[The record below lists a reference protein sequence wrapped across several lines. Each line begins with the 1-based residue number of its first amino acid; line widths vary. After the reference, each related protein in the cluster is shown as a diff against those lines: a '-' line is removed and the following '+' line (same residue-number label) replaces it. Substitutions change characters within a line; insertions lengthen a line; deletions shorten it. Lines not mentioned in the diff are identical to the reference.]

1 MKTQWYQHRLFKPGY
16 GRFPYIVLKVGY
28 AQYMQIP
35 IHFVG
40 EGQPVDI
47 KIHPGTQVR
56 DVPEILLKA
65 DRETQIEYLHEQ
77 ILDVTLMVISKIRVY
92 SKKEPEACLVL
103 AKDKGYYYKQ
113 GVFEHSQS
121 IPTGGTLLDQLNNII
136 AMNVEHYLPDEITK
150 TEAYE

>member
-35 IHFVG
+35 IHFLG

-47 KIHPGTQVR
+47 KFHPGTQVR

-77 ILDVTLMVISKIRVY
+77 ILEVTLMVITKIRVY

>member
-1 MKTQWYQHRLFKPGY
+1 MKTQWYQHRSFKPGY
-16 GRFPYIVLKVGY
+16 GRFPYIIVKIGY

-40 EGQPVDI
+40 GGQPVDL
-47 KIHPGTQVR
+47 KIHPGIQVR

-77 ILDVTLMVISKIRVY
+77 ILDVTLMVISKTRVY
-92 SKKEPEACLVL
+92 SKKDPEACLVL

-136 AMNVEHYLPDEITK
+136 AMNVEHYLN
-150 TEAYE
+150 

>member
-1 MKTQWYQHRLFKPGY
+1 M
-16 GRFPYIVLKVGY
+16 
-28 AQYMQIP
+28 
-35 IHFVG
+35 
-40 EGQPVDI
+40 
-47 KIHPGTQVR
+47 R

-65 DRETQIEYLHEQ
+65 DQETQIEYLHEQ

-121 IPTGGTLLDQLNNII
+121 VPSGGTLLDQLNNII